1 MDSGF
6 LVFMKRILRTIFPV
20 VLLLTVLSGTA
31 LAQSKIA
38 TVDMK
43 KLFENY
49 WKTKQAQAAL
59 QGQYAQVVKDDNDMK
74 DEFKKA
80 TEDYQNL
87 LKQANDPA
95 ISDDERARRKQTA
108 ADKLKQLEQ
117 RRGIIDETE
126 RAAQTR
132 LNDALQHMSEKI
144 MAELEAAV
152 NAKARAGGYAMVLN
166 TSPETL
172 NLGAAKVTVPSP
184 VVYSVT
190 DVDLTSDVLK
200 QLNAGAPI
208 DLSTLS
214 NSAPAALPAP
224 LLLNTNSP

>member
-1 MDSGF
+1 
-6 LVFMKRILRTIFPV
+6 MKYFLRTIFPV
-20 VLLLTVLSGTA
+20 VLLLTVLSGSA
-31 LAQSKIA
+31 LAQAKIA

-49 WKTKQAQAAL
+49 WKTTVAQAAL
-59 QGQYAQVVKDDNDMK
+59 RDHYAQLTKDNNVRKDD
-74 DEFKKA
+74 FRKA
-80 TEDYQNL
+80 TEDYQKL
-87 LKQANDPA
+87 MTLANDPA
-95 ISDDERARRKQTA
+95 ISADERDRRKQTA
-108 ADKLKQLEQ
+108 AARQKELEKS
-117 RRGIIDETE
+117 
-126 RAAQTR
+126 RADIEQYDRIAQSTMS
-132 LNDALQHMSEKI
+132 DQLQHMSEKI
-144 MAELEAAV
+144 MADIEAAV
-152 NAKARAGGYAMVLN
+152 NAKARAGGYSMVLN

-172 NLGAAKVTVPSP
+172 NFGAAKVNVPSP
-184 VVYSVT
+184 VVYSVN